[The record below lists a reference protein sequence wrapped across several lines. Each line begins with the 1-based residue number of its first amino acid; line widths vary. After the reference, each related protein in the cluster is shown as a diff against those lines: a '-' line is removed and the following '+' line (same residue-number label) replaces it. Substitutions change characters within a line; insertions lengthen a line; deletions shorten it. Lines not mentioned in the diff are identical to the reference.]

1 MSLWPGLHPDH
12 LSDAHVALVAE
23 HLVGVQALRARGA
36 EGGDELGVVGDDHPP
51 HQHGA
56 ALGPGVAVE
65 HDRGVAL
72 IRFRGGPVEVG
83 LA

>member
-1 MSLWPGLHPDH
+1 MLSAQAVQKAVMSSAWLATTIRRT
-12 LSDAHVALVAE
+12 STE
-23 HLVGVQALRARGA
+23 
-36 EGGDELGVVGDDHPP
+36 PP
-51 HQHGA
+51 VLPAGR
-56 ALGPGVAVE
+56 PWEGVAVE